1 MESVSRS
8 QLASRLTI
16 NCLDSYVEPQKL
28 KDIYITVMDV
38 SDNMIVTDFMDAN
51 YFSLLL
57 GVWWVSI
64 VTYGE
69 GRNLQVL
76 SWCQESTS

>member
-57 GVWWVSI
+57 GV
-64 VTYGE
+64 
-69 GRNLQVL
+69 
-76 SWCQESTS
+76 